1 MTNGLEF
8 LSRFSGVFNSYRLNL
23 SLAVN
28 TFVCV
33 LFLLSL
39 AIPSN
44 HRQVEIDAEFA
55 VKASTSFI

>member
-1 MTNGLEF
+1 MTNVLEF

-44 HRQVEIDAEFA
+44 HRQEIDAEFA